1 MILFLIFRPLK
12 KIIFAAVRI
21 VVLTLK
27 DSIGAVIYLIEK
39 TLSITD
45 WVPIPYAWL
54 VVMIG
59 ATFSGAG
66 ILAGLIGHIGFL
78 IGGHRKYPRRHVI
91 YSAVLEITYK
101 DPNLESYLS
110 WTNPF
115 CNCYRLRFVT
125 NSPLHT
131 FHT

>member
-78 IGGHRKYPRRHVI
+78 IGGVTASTLVAIYVI
-91 YSAVLEITYK
+91 YSAGIGNHIQGPSTWKVISAGLT
-101 DPNLESYLS
+101 LS
-110 WTNPF
+110 AIVTGLW
-115 CNCYRLRFVT
+115 FVT
-125 NSPLHT
+125 N
-131 FHT
+131 

>member
-39 TLSITD
+39 ALSITD

-59 ATFSGAG
+59 ATFQG
-66 ILAGLIGHIGFL
+66 LASLL
-78 IGGHRKYPRRHVI
+78 
-91 YSAVLEITYK
+91 A
-101 DPNLESYLS
+101 
-110 WTNPF
+110 
-115 CNCYRLRFVT
+115 
-125 NSPLHT
+125 
-131 FHT
+131 